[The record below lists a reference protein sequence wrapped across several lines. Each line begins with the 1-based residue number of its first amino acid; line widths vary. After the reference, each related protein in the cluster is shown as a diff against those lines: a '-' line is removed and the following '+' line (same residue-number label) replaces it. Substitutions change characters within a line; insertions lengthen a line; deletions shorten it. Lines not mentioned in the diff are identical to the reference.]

1 MTDSEKLSFLVEAVT
16 KQDRKMDALEKNL
29 KEEIQ
34 GVRSELKE
42 EIQGVRSELKEEI
55 QEVRSELKE
64 EIQGVRSELKEEIQG
79 VRSEL
84 KEKIQGVQSELKE
97 EIQKVQDDVTGVK
110 LIMENELRR
119 NISIIAENHLDLY
132 EKLSEYKKVTDE
144 QFHLSMRVNT
154 LESYVKELRKER
166 TA

>member
-42 EIQGVRSELKEEI
+42 EIQE
-55 QEVRSELKE
+55 
-64 EIQGVRSELKEEIQG
+64 
-79 VRSEL
+79 
-84 KEKIQGVQSELKE
+84 VQSELKE
-97 EIQKVQDDVTGVK
+97 EIQKVQDDVAGVK

>member
-1 MTDSEKLSFLVEAVT
+1 MTDSEKLDFLVEAVAR
-16 KQDRKMDALEKNL
+16 QDKKMDALEKNL

-34 GVRSELKE
+34 E
-42 EIQGVRSELKEEI
+42 VRSELKEEI

-64 EIQGVRSELKEEIQG
+64 D
-79 VRSEL
+79 
-84 KEKIQGVQSELKE
+84 
-97 EIQKVQDDVTGVK
+97 IQKVQDDVTSVK
-110 LIMENELRR
+110 LIMENDLRR
-119 NISIIAENHLDLY
+119 NISIVAENHLDLY
-132 EKLSEYKKVTDE
+132 QKLSEYQKVAAE

>member
-16 KQDRKMDALEKNL
+16 KQDKKMDALE
-29 KEEIQ
+29 E
-34 GVRSELKE
+34 S
-42 EIQGVRSELKEEI
+42 LKEEI
-55 QEVRSELKE
+55 QEVRSELRE
-64 EIQGVRSELKEEIQG
+64 EIQDVRSELKD
-79 VRSEL
+79 VRNEL
-84 KEKIQGVQSELKE
+84 KE
-97 EIQKVQDDVTGVK
+97 VQDDVTGVK

-144 QFHLSMRVNT
+144 QFHPSMRVNT
-154 LESYVKELRKER
+154 LESYVKELKKER

>member
-42 EIQGVRSELKEEI
+42 EIQE
-55 QEVRSELKE
+55 
-64 EIQGVRSELKEEIQG
+64 VRSELKEEIQG

-97 EIQKVQDDVTGVK
+97 EIQKVQDDVAGVK
-110 LIMENELRR
+110 LIMENELRK

-144 QFHLSMRVNT
+144 QFLLSMRVNT

>member
-34 GVRSELKE
+34 GV
-42 EIQGVRSELKEEI
+42 
-55 QEVRSELKE
+55 
-64 EIQGVRSELKEEIQG
+64 
-79 VRSEL
+79 
-84 KEKIQGVQSELKE
+84 QSELKE
-97 EIQKVQDDVTGVK
+97 EIQKVQDDVAGVK
-110 LIMENELRR
+110 LIMENELRK

>member
-16 KQDRKMDALEKNL
+16 KQDKKMDALEK
-29 KEEIQ
+29 
-34 GVRSELKE
+34 S
-42 EIQGVRSELKEEI
+42 LKEEI
-55 QEVRSELKE
+55 QEVRSELRE
-64 EIQGVRSELKEEIQG
+64 EIQDVRSELKD

-84 KEKIQGVQSELKE
+84 KDVRSELKD
-97 EIQKVQDDVTGVK
+97 VQDDVTGVK

-119 NISIIAENHLDLY
+119 NISINAENHLDLY

>member
-16 KQDRKMDALEKNL
+16 KQDKKMDALEK
-29 KEEIQ
+29 
-34 GVRSELKE
+34 S
-42 EIQGVRSELKEEI
+42 LKEEI
-55 QEVRSELKE
+55 QEVRSELRE
-64 EIQGVRSELKEEIQG
+64 EIQDVRSELKD

-84 KEKIQGVQSELKE
+84 KD
-97 EIQKVQDDVTGVK
+97 VQDDVTGVK

-119 NISIIAENHLDLY
+119 NISINAENHLDLY

>member
-16 KQDRKMDALEKNL
+16 KQDKKMDALEK
-29 KEEIQ
+29 
-34 GVRSELKE
+34 S
-42 EIQGVRSELKEEI
+42 LKEEI
-55 QEVRSELKE
+55 QEVRSELRE
-64 EIQGVRSELKEEIQG
+64 EIQDVRSELKDVRSELKE
-79 VRSEL
+79 
-84 KEKIQGVQSELKE
+84 
-97 EIQKVQDDVTGVK
+97 VQDDVTGVK

-119 NISIIAENHLDLY
+119 NISINAENHLDLY